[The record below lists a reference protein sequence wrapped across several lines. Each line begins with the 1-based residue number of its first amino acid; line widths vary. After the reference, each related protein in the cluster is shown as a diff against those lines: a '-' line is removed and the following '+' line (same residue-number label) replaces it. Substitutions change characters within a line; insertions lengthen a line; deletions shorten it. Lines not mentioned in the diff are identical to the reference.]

1 MEIKKI
7 DCPSCGAPV
16 EWKSSACGFCKT
28 ELRFFEEEG
37 AILPY
42 NLSIEDIESK
52 ITLRESEFWQATV
65 NAIDAPYSMFKNFKH
80 YNIQNFKND
89 FSVKPYSDCLKM
101 FYDIFLILPNENY
114 VAIVQLNNVGVY
126 ALLTSL
132 RVVIYRGTTL
142 LSIPLESIVSWG
154 VEISASCTN
163 VVGRDGREYYGQ
175 PVLRYIVGESEKNI
189 KFDASDSYISDEVLQ
204 SVILCKEWEDMDA
217 FQKNIV
223 RLNRYSLNKTY
234 KLQIKPFELMTVTI
248 QPKKGCFV
256 ATATMGNYN
265 HPIVIELQHFR
276 DHYLINKSWGIKFI
290 DWYYKNGPIIAK
302 HISKSIVLKKI
313 SLWFLIKPLT
323 IVTRLI
329 KHY

>member
-16 EWKSSACGFCKT
+16 EWNSSACGFCKT

-37 AILPY
+37 AVLPY

-52 ITLRESEFWQATV
+52 IILKESEFWQALV
-65 NAIDAPYSMFKNFKH
+65 DAIDAPYSSFKKYKH
-80 YNIQNFKND
+80 FNIQNFKNTYG
-89 FSVKPYSDCLKM
+89 FKPNSDCLKM
-101 FYDIFLILPNENY
+101 FYDTFLILPNETL
-114 VAIVQLNNVGVY
+114 VSLIDLNNVGGY

-132 RVVIYRGTTL
+132 RVVIYQGTTL
-142 LSIPLESIVSWG
+142 LSIPLESFVSWG
-154 VEISASCTN
+154 AENTASGTN
-163 VVGRDGREYYGQ
+163 VVGRDGGEYVGQ
-175 PVLRYIVGESEKNI
+175 PVLRYIEGESEKEI
-189 KFDASDSYISDEVLQ
+189 TFDPSDYFISGPTIQ
-204 SVILCKEWEDMDA
+204 SVISCKEWEDLDA
-217 FQKNIV
+217 IQKNIL
-223 RLNRYSLNKTY
+223 RLNRYKLNKTY

-248 QPKKGCFV
+248 QQKKGCFV

-276 DHYLINKSWGIKFI
+276 DHYLVNKSWGVKFI
-290 DWYYKNGPIIAK
+290 DWYNKNGPVVAN
-302 HISKSIVLKKI
+302 HISRSAVLKKI

-329 KHY
+329 KH

>member
-7 DCPSCGAPV
+7 ECPSCGAAV
-16 EWKSSACGFCKT
+16 EWNSSACGFCKT

-37 AILPY
+37 AVLPY

-65 NAIDAPYSMFKNFKH
+65 NAIDAPYSNFKNFKH

-89 FSVKPYSDCLKM
+89 FSGIPYSDCLKM
-101 FYDIFLILPNENY
+101 FYDTFLILPNENY
-114 VAIVQLNNVGVY
+114 VAIALLNNVGGY

-142 LSIPLESIVSWG
+142 LSIPLESVVSWG
-154 VEISASCTN
+154 AEKSASGTN
-163 VVGRDGREYYGQ
+163 VVGRDGREVVGE
-175 PVLRYIVGESEKNI
+175 PVLRYIVGESEKKI
-189 KFDASDSYISDEVLQ
+189 TFDANDLYIAEDVIQ
-204 SVILCKEWEDMDA
+204 SVISCKEWEDMDA

-223 RLNRYSLNKTY
+223 RLYRYKLNKTY
-234 KLQIKPFELMTVTI
+234 KLQIKPFELMTVAI

-290 DWYYKNGPIIAK
+290 DWYYKNGPIIAN

-329 KHY
+329 KH

>member
-1 MEIKKI
+1 LYKE
-7 DCPSCGAPV
+7 
-16 EWKSSACGFCKT
+16 
-28 ELRFFEEEG
+28 
-37 AILPY
+37 
-42 NLSIEDIESK
+42 
-52 ITLRESEFWQATV
+52 
-65 NAIDAPYSMFKNFKH
+65 FKH
-80 YNIQNFKND
+80 SNIQNFKNV
-89 FSVKPYSDCLKM
+89 FGVKPYGDCLKM
-101 FYDIFLILPNENY
+101 FYDTFLILPNENY
-114 VAIVQLNNVGVY
+114 VAIVQLNNVGGY

-142 LSIPLESIVSWG
+142 LSIPLEDVVSLG
-154 VEISASCTN
+154 VEKSASGTN
-163 VVGRDGREYYGQ
+163 VVGRDGREVVGQ

-189 KFDASDSYISDEVLQ
+189 KFDPNDSYISEELIQ
-204 SVILCKEWEDMDA
+204 SVISCKEWEDMDA
-217 FQKNIV
+217 IQKNIV
-223 RLNRYSLNKTY
+223 RFSRYKLNKTY
-234 KLQIKPFELMTVTI
+234 KLQIKPFELMSVAI

-290 DWYYKNGPIIAK
+290 DWYYKNGPIIAN

-329 KHY
+329 KH